1 MTQANDI
8 AQIALTTATGIAA
21 TPFGWITDLAPRK
34 GFIDAMQDRYRV
46 RGTNAGVEVEQAD
59 CRTMYFLRPQ
69 AKFAVFPGS
78 ITFVVF
84 DFGDL
89 LRTQVEPPA
98 RDSQSAYDDGP
109 LLDYFHS
116 REFRAMR
123 RRKRKGW
130 I

>member
-1 MTQANDI
+1 MTQANDTT
-8 AQIALTTATGIAA
+8 QIALTTATGTAA
-21 TPFGWITDLAPRK
+21 APFGWITDLAPRK

-46 RGTNAGVEVEQAD
+46 RGTNAGVEVEQTD
-59 CRTMYFLRPQ
+59 RRTMYFLRPQ

-84 DFGDL
+84 DPANV

-98 RDSQSAYDDGP
+98 RESQSVYDDGP

-116 REFRAMR
+116 REFQSMR
-123 RRKRKGW
+123 RRKLKGW